1 MMLFLFLQIC
11 SAYLF
16 RAALCEL
23 ISEQQKD
30 ALCHKTRAEVPYN
43 DEQSTYHNN
52 QSCKKFYGAGPGSEK
67 PRVYYREVIQKTFW
81 VILEIIT
88 TKTANQV
95 KKNSTATSDS

>member
-11 SAYLF
+11 SVYLF

-23 ISEQQKD
+23 ISAQQKD
-30 ALCHKTRAEVPYN
+30 ALGHKTRAEVPYN

-52 QSCKKFYGAGPGSEK
+52 QSYKKFYGAGPGSEK
-67 PRVYYREVIQKTFW
+67 PRVYYWEVIQKPFAI
-81 VILEIIT
+81 ILEIIT

-95 KKNSTATSDS
+95 RKISAATSDS